1 MIFYN
6 NSDIKLQPTDDN
18 INLNVEPATPLES
31 SVGYGVSSSHPLAVK
46 VGMDILEKGGN
57 AVDAAIAVSYALG
70 VVEPYGSGIGGGGE
84 MLILPA
90 SGKKPILYEYRE
102 KVPMSGEIPQGYVG
116 IPGFVK
122 GMEVIHADLGTVKM
136 ADLIQPSIHLAEK
149 GFTVNRHLTERLEGA
164 SGRMPVNSLPHLY
177 PNGEAIKPNEILK
190 QTDLAEALKILKKS
204 GSNSFYDG
212 RLAQKLLQA
221 VKPFTPSD
229 LENYSIVK
237 SKPVYGKFKDFEVI
251 SASAPLSGAT
261 LIQSLQMSEVL
272 NLASLEV
279 NSADYIHL
287 LGEISKRAYFDRL
300 KNIADPSFFQP
311 TENLTSKE
319 YTKNLVKDIS
329 LNKLSENYRINDS
342 VADEK
347 DYDNTTHFV
356 VVDKQGMVVS
366 TTNTLGNF
374 FGSGKYV
381 GGFFLNNQLSNFS
394 KSPNLPNSPAPG
406 KRPRSFTSPTILK
419 NKDMVIGIGTPGGK
433 RIPMVLTQVIIRHL
447 LLGEPIQEAIDAPRF
462 YVEDNVIY
470 TEEPLS
476 EDISKEL
483 RSRGYKVR
491 IKNSPSFYGGVQA
504 LIIDLKNE
512 EIYGGADLR
521 RSGYWKVA
529 E

>member
-1 MIFYN
+1 MLFKN
-6 NSDIKLQPTDDN
+6 NDIQLQPTDDN
-18 INLNVEPATPLES
+18 VKFEVEPETPLES

-46 VGMDILEKGGN
+46 VGMDILENGGN

-102 KVPMSGEIPQGYVG
+102 KVPMSGTIPNGYVG

-122 GMEVIHADLGTVKM
+122 GMEVIHDDLGSVKM

-149 GFTVNRHLTERLEGA
+149 GFKVNRHLTERLEGA
-164 SGRMPVNSLPHLY
+164 SSRMPINNLTHLF
-177 PNGEAIKPNEILK
+177 PNGEAIKPNEVLK
-190 QTDLAEALKILKKS
+190 QTDLAEALKILKKN
-204 GSNSFYDG
+204 GAESFYKG
-212 RLAQKLLQA
+212 KLAKKLLQA
-221 VKPFTPSD
+221 VQPFTAYD
-229 LENYSIVK
+229 LESYSIAI
-237 SKPVYGKFKDFEVI
+237 SRPAIGKFKDFDVI
-251 SASAPLSGAT
+251 SAPAPLSGAT
-261 LIQSLQMSEVL
+261 LIQSLQMTEML

-300 KNIADPSFFQP
+300 KNIADPSYFQP
-311 TENLTSKE
+311 PENLTSKE

-329 LNKLSENYRINDS
+329 LDKLSENYRINDS
-342 VADEK
+342 VADEE

-356 VVDKQGMVVS
+356 VIDKQGMVVS

-394 KSPNLPNSPAPG
+394 QSPNLPNSPAPG

-419 NKDMVIGIGTPGGK
+419 NQDMIIGIGTPGGK

-447 LLGEPIQEAIDAPRF
+447 LLGESVQEAIDAPRF

-476 EDISKEL
+476 ENISKEL
-483 RSRGYKVR
+483 RSRGYKVI
-491 IKNSPSFYGGVQA
+491 IKKSPSFYGGVQA
-504 LIIDLKNE
+504 LIIDRKKE
-512 EIYGGADLR
+512 EIYGGADQR
-521 RSGYWKVA
+521 RSGYWQVA

>member
-1 MIFYN
+1 MN
-6 NSDIKLQPTDDN
+6 NDIQLQPTDDN
-18 INLNVEPATPLES
+18 VTFDVEPSTPIES
-31 SVGYGVSSSHPLAVK
+31 SDGYGVSSSHPLAVK

-57 AVDAAIAVSYALG
+57 AVDAAVAVSYALG

-84 MLILPA
+84 MLILPPA
-90 SGKKPILYEYRE
+90 GKKPIFYEYRE
-102 KVPMSGEIPQGYVG
+102 KVPISGTIPSGYVG

-122 GMEVIHADLGTVKM
+122 GLEVIHNDLGSVKM
-136 ADLIQPSIHLAEK
+136 ADLIQPSIDLAEN
-149 GFTVNRHLTERLEGA
+149 GFKVNRHLTERLEGA
-164 SGRMPVNSLPHLY
+164 SSRMPIKSLPHLF
-177 PNGEAIKPNEILK
+177 PNGEAIKPNEVLK
-190 QTDLAEALKILKKS
+190 QTDLAETLKILKKD
-204 GSNSFYDG
+204 GTNSFYDG
-212 RLAQKLLQA
+212 MLAQKLLQA
-221 VKPFTPSD
+221 VQSFTPSD
-229 LENYSIVK
+229 LESYSIEK

-251 SASAPLSGAT
+251 SAPAPLAGAT
-261 LIQSLQMSEVL
+261 LIQSLQMTEIL

-311 TENLTSKE
+311 PKNLTSKE
-319 YTKNLVKDIS
+319 YTKKLVKDIS

-342 VADEK
+342 VADEE

-356 VVDKQGMVVS
+356 VVDKKGMVVS

-394 KSPNLPNSPAPG
+394 NSANLPNSPAPG

-447 LLGEPIQEAIDAPRF
+447 LLGESIQEAIDAPRF
-462 YVEDNVIY
+462 YVEDKVIY
-470 TEEPLS
+470 TEEPFS
-476 EDISKEL
+476 KNISKEL
-483 RSRGYKVR
+483 RSRGYKVI
-491 IKNSPSFYGGVQA
+491 IKKSPSFYGGVQA
-504 LIIDLKNE
+504 LIIDRKKE
-512 EIYGGADLR
+512 EIYGGADER
-521 RSGYWKVA
+521 RSGYWQVA
-529 E
+529 K